1 MNLIYLISR
10 GTSVFTNPIKKIIK
24 RSVDA
29 KVVKDV
35 EEEMMNRFEKM
46 SMRSLLKLTDTMTE
60 KDFEEDNDEELE
72 QKLEVRAKRSL
83 SAVAGAIGLS
93 AIYKKFLS
101 TQDECR
107 QVDVPHC
114 AEVPIETCYDVRNCE
129 VQRKANLVF
138 TIWLKS
144 TLILMKTYCVPD

>member
-1 MNLIYLISR
+1 MTSFHIFSR

-29 KVVKDV
+29 KVKNV
-35 EEEMMNRFEKM
+35 EKEMMNRFEKI
-46 SMRSLLKLTDTMTE
+46 SMRSLLELTDTMTE
-60 KDFEEDNDEELE
+60 KDFEQDNDDAELE

-129 VQRKANLVF
+129 VQRKANLV
-138 TIWLKS
+138 S
-144 TLILMKTYCVPD
+144 TNYDEV

>member
-1 MNLIYLISR
+1 MRLTSFHNSSR

-24 RSVDA
+24 RSVDT

-35 EEEMMNRFEKM
+35 EEEMMNRFEKI
-46 SMRSLLKLTDTMTE
+46 SMRSLLELTDKMTE
-60 KDFEEDNDEELE
+60 KDFEQDNDDAELE

-129 VQRKANLVF
+129 VGTKKRKLCIHSIRFHLAN
-138 TIWLKS
+138 
-144 TLILMKTYCVPD
+144 PP

>member
-1 MNLIYLISR
+1 MRLTSFHNSSR

-24 RSVDA
+24 RSVDT

-35 EEEMMNRFEKM
+35 EEEMMNRFEKI
-46 SMRSLLKLTDTMTE
+46 SMRSLLELTDTMTE
-60 KDFEEDNDEELE
+60 KDFEQDNDDAELE

-129 VQRKANLVF
+129 VGTKKRKLCIHSIRFHLAN
-138 TIWLKS
+138 
-144 TLILMKTYCVPD
+144 PP